1 MQKIVLTIFFILAAS
16 LNVFAICDCFEILS
30 HRKEFRKSKAVFV
43 GEVIKIEDPKVE
55 GREDLPDNFLS
66 GYRITLKVARTWKG
80 SKSEVVIW
88 TDGTHEL
95 CAKWKFKVGEK
106 YLVYARKVEGILIG
120 AEFCSRTRP
129 VKSTNSEQLKEFE
142 ELNKL

>member
-1 MQKIVLTIFFILAAS
+1 MQKIVLTIVFILSAS
-16 LNVFAICDCFEILS
+16 LPTFAICDCFAIPS

-55 GREDLPDNFLS
+55 DREDLPNNFLS
-66 GYRITLKVARTWKG
+66 GYRITLKVVKKWKG
-80 SKSEVVIW
+80 SKTEVVIW

-106 YLVYARKVEGILIG
+106 YLVYARRVEGILIG

-129 VKSTNSEQLKEFE
+129 VETTDSQQIKEFE